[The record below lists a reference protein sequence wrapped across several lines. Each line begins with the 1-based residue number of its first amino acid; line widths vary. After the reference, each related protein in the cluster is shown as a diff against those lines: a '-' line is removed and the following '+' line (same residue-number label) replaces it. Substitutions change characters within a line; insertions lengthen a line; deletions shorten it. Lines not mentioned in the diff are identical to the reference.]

1 MFLCCK
7 SDRAKNQ
14 IFNLS
19 NDCMLIDIVKTISH
33 SSGECINYKCF
44 PERLIRGV
52 VFLIPSFLN
61 FPLSKSRIDA
71 IVSRTSYPS
80 SKIKKFMGL
89 ISIAREY

>member
-1 MFLCCK
+1 
-7 SDRAKNQ
+7 
-14 IFNLS
+14 LS

-71 IVSRTSYPS
+71 LVSRTSYPS
-80 SKIKKFMGL
+80 SKIKKILGFFPSK
-89 ISIAREY
+89 SILKFTELYLRKLDD